1 MNNSLQLSDEVL
13 RKAKLIQTKARFLV
27 NDSFSGEYASAF
39 KGRGIEF
46 EEVRSYRYGDDV
58 RSIDWKVSARL
69 GKPFIKTYKD
79 ERELTLFL
87 IVDVS
92 ASALFSSGQKTK
104 EEVIAEIAALLGYAA
119 LNNNDRI
126 GLIIFSDEIEHFI
139 PPKRGRSHIW
149 RIIRD
154 ILSFKANSKK
164 TNINSAL
171 EFFSQIRKKKAIVF
185 LISDFIDQGFEKNL
199 SILGRKHDLAAI
211 CVRDKFE
218 LALPDL
224 GFLRVKDLETGE
236 MKIIETKNKSYNGEF
251 ESRQKESIKKLSE
264 VCQEAKVGF
273 IPIQS
278 SDEYFDHIIQFFN
291 KKKVKR

>member
-1 MNNSLQLSDEVL
+1 MNNSLQLSDEIL
-13 RKAKLIQTKARFLV
+13 RKARLIQTKARFLV

-46 EEVRSYRYGDDV
+46 EEVRNYRYGDDV

-92 ASALFSSGQKTK
+92 ASALFTSGKKTK
-104 EEVIAEIAALLGYAA
+104 EEIIAEIAALLSYAA

-126 GLIIFSDEIEHFI
+126 GLIIFSDEIEHYI

-154 ILSFKANSKK
+154 ILSFKASSKK
-164 TNINSAL
+164 TDINNAL
-171 EFFSQIRKKKAIVF
+171 EFFSQIRKKKAIAFV
-185 LISDFIDQGFEKNL
+185 ISDFLDSGFEKNF
-199 SILGRKHDLAAI
+199 SILGRRHDLTAV
-211 CVRDKFE
+211 CVRDEFE
-218 LALPDL
+218 SSLPNL
-224 GFLRVKDLETGE
+224 GYLRTRDLETGE
-236 MKIIETKNKSYNGEF
+236 IKIVETKNKKFRDDFKSQQEKNLKLLEEKCQ
-251 ESRQKESIKKLSE
+251 ESKTGFISIKST
-264 VCQEAKVGF
+264 G
-273 IPIQS
+273 
-278 SDEYFDHIIQFFN
+278 DYFDQIIHFFN
-291 KKKVKR
+291 RKKVKR